1 MSLTTSSAPRVF
13 GVLAR
18 LLTIFVIA
26 SLAACSGP
34 SSEPEAPKR
43 VILIT
48 VDTLRADHMG
58 VYGYPRQ
65 TSPALDELARQG
77 VTFTSAVA
85 QWPKTGPSL
94 ASIFTGRYPKTTG
107 LTHRAAQQIPDEY
120 KTLPELF
127 QSAGYRT
134 LGVVSN
140 AVLSAELGWNRGFD
154 EFLETWK
161 LGGAVSDDPVEHR
174 KWVTAPLVNQL
185 AIPALDRHADAERLF
200 VWLHYSDPHA
210 PYLLP
215 EGAEDPFVDDDFDT
229 QDELIEHELPPAR
242 AIQDERRL
250 GFFVARYDANILV
263 TDTHIGA
270 ILDHLEGLGLLDDAM
285 VIFTSDHGE
294 GLGEHDELFEH
305 GREPYN
311 TTAHVP
317 LLITRRGVTR
327 AARQVE
333 HPIELVDLY
342 PTLLDTLQVRQGDEG
357 LEGSSLAPFLGPM
370 GAVETE
376 ALKPFRYAFSEAGG
390 GQQLWRHYMSVQ
402 DGRWKLVFH
411 PAVERGGR
419 QLPPTFELY
428 DLESDPTETENLA
441 GQREEEFDRLWKALS
456 TWMESTPEAG
466 QTDAESEA
474 YSEET
479 LNALRALGY
488 LD

>member
-1 MSLTTSSAPRVF
+1 MSLVTAREPRAGEALTGCLIALLLGLLTACSAPEPGAPRRVF
-13 GVLAR
+13 
-18 LLTIFVIA
+18 
-26 SLAACSGP
+26 
-34 SSEPEAPKR
+34 
-43 VILIT
+43 LIT

-58 VYGYPRQ
+58 IYGYPRQ
-65 TSPALDELARQG
+65 TSPALDRLAQQG
-77 VTFTSAVA
+77 VTFTNAVA

-120 KTLPELF
+120 LTLPELF
-127 QSAGYRT
+127 QSAGYST

-140 AVLSAELGWNRGFD
+140 AVLSAELGWSRGFD

-174 KWVTAPLVNQL
+174 RWVTAPLVNQL
-185 AIPALDRHADAERLF
+185 AIPALERHVESERLF

-215 EGAEDPFVDDDFDT
+215 EGTVDPFLDDAFDT
-229 QDELIEHELPPAR
+229 QDQLIENELPPAR
-242 AIQDERRL
+242 AIDDERRL
-250 GFFVARYDANILV
+250 GFYVASYDANILV
-263 TDTHIGA
+263 TDTYIDA
-270 ILDHLEGLGLLDDAM
+270 ILEHLESLGLLEEAL

-311 TTAHVP
+311 TTVHVP
-317 LLITRRGVTR
+317 LFITYTGVTR
-327 AARQVE
+327 AGRQ
-333 HPIELVDLY
+333 IENPTELLDLY
-342 PTLLDTLQVRQGDEG
+342 PTLRDLLQITDGPEG
-357 LEGSSLAPFLGPM
+357 LEGSSLVPFLGPM
-370 GAVETE
+370 GAVDKE

-390 GQQLWRHYMSVQ
+390 GQMLWRHYRSVQ

-411 PAVERGGR
+411 PAVERKDR
-419 QLPPTFELY
+419 ELPPAFELY
-428 DLESDPTETENLA
+428 DLESDPLETENLA
-441 GQREEEFDRLWKALS
+441 GQHEEEFERLRKALS
-456 TWMESTPEAG
+456 EWMESTPETG
-466 QTDAESEA
+466 LIDPDSDA

-488 LD
+488 LN

>member
-1 MSLTTSSAPRVF
+1 MSPTNPDAARLH
-13 GVLAR
+13 GVIAR
-18 LLTIFVIA
+18 LLTV
-26 SLAACSGP
+26 SLLAGLVACGGP
-34 SSEPEAPKR
+34 APELEPPRR
-43 VILIT
+43 VFLIT
-48 VDTLRADHMG
+48 VDTLRADHMSL
-58 VYGYPRQ
+58 YGYPRQ
-65 TSPALDELARQG
+65 TSPALDSLATRA
-77 VTFTSAVA
+77 VTFTNAVA

-94 ASIFTGRYPKTTG
+94 ASLFTGRYPKTTG
-107 LTHRAAQQIPDEY
+107 LTHRAAQQIPAEY
-120 KTLPELF
+120 QTLPELF
-127 QSAGYRT
+127 QGAGYET

-161 LGGAVSDDPVEHR
+161 LGGAISEDPVEHR
-174 KWVTAPLVNQL
+174 KWVSAPRVNQL
-185 AIPALDRHADAERLF
+185 AIPALDRYADSEKLF

-215 EGAEDPFVDDDFDT
+215 EGAPDPFVDDAFDT
-229 QDELIEHELPPAR
+229 QDQWIEQELPPAR

-250 GFFVARYDANILV
+250 GLFVARYDANVLV
-263 TDTHIGA
+263 TDTYIGA
-270 ILDHLEGLGLLDDAM
+270 ILDHLESLGLMDDAM

-317 LLITRRGVTR
+317 LMIAHGGLAPAGRLI
-327 AARQVE
+327 E
-333 HPIELVDLY
+333 YPIELLDLY
-342 PTLLDTLQVRQGDEG
+342 PTLLDVLGIGETSEG
-357 LEGSSLAPFLGPM
+357 LEGASLVPFLGPM
-370 GAVETE
+370 GAVDTE
-376 ALKPFRYAFSEAGG
+376 VLRPFRYAFSEAGG
-390 GQQLWRHYMSVQ
+390 GHQIWRHYMSVQ

-411 PAVERGGR
+411 PAVDRNSR

-428 DLESDPTETENLA
+428 DLASDPLETENLA
-441 GQREEEFDRLWKALS
+441 GQREEEFERLWEALS

-466 QTDAESEA
+466 QIETDSEA

-488 LD
+488 LN

>member
-1 MSLTTSSAPRVF
+1 
-13 GVLAR
+13 
-18 LLTIFVIA
+18 
-26 SLAACSGP
+26 
-34 SSEPEAPKR
+34 
-43 VILIT
+43 
-48 VDTLRADHMG
+48 
-58 VYGYPRQ
+58 
-65 TSPALDELARQG
+65 
-77 VTFTSAVA
+77 
-85 QWPKTGPSL
+85 
-94 ASIFTGRYPKTTG
+94 
-107 LTHRAAQQIPDEY
+107 
-120 KTLPELF
+120 
-127 QSAGYRT
+127 
-134 LGVVSN
+134 
-140 AVLSAELGWNRGFD
+140 
-154 EFLETWK
+154 
-161 LGGAVSDDPVEHR
+161 
-174 KWVTAPLVNQL
+174 
-185 AIPALDRHADAERLF
+185 
-200 VWLHYSDPHA
+200 
-210 PYLLP
+210 
-215 EGAEDPFVDDDFDT
+215 
-229 QDELIEHELPPAR
+229 LIEHELPPAR

-263 TDTHIGA
+263 TDTYIGA

-311 TTAHVP
+311 STAHVP

-327 AARQVE
+327 AARRVE

-342 PTLLDTLQVRQGDEG
+342 PTLLDTLQIQQGGEG
-357 LEGSSLAPFLGPM
+357 LEGSSLTPFLGPM

-428 DLESDPTETENLA
+428 DLGSDPTETENLA
-441 GQREEEFDRLWKALS
+441 GLREEEFDRLWKALS

-466 QTDAESEA
+466 QTDSESEA

>member
-1 MSLTTSSAPRVF
+1 MSFTNADTTNVH
-13 GVLAR
+13 GVLIR
-18 LLTIFVIA
+18 LLTVPLLA
-26 SLAACSGP
+26 SLAACGGP
-34 SSEPEAPKR
+34 SPEPEAPKR

-48 VDTLRADHMG
+48 VDTLRADHVG
-58 VYGYPRQ
+58 TYGYPRQ

-107 LTHRAAQQIPDEY
+107 LTHRAAQQIPNEY
-120 KTLPELF
+120 MTLPELF

-161 LGGAVSDDPVEHR
+161 LGGSVSDDPVEHR
-174 KWVTAPLVNQL
+174 KWVSAPLVNEL
-185 AIPALDRHADAERLF
+185 AIPALNRHADSERLF

-215 EGAEDPFVDDDFDT
+215 EGEEDPFVGDDFDT
-229 QDELIEHELPPAR
+229 QDELIEQELPPAR
-242 AIQDERRL
+242 AIQDERRI
-250 GFFVARYDANILV
+250 GYFVAQYDANILV
-263 TDTHIGA
+263 TDTYIGA
-270 ILDHLEGLGLLDDAM
+270 ILDHLEGLGLLEDAM

-294 GLGEHDELFEH
+294 GLGEHNELFEH

-317 LLITRRGVTR
+317 LLITHSGF
-327 AARQVE
+327 AQAGRQVE

-342 PTLLDTLQVRQGDEG
+342 PTLLDTLQIQGGGEG

-370 GAVETE
+370 AAVDTE

-419 QLPPTFELY
+419 QLQPTFELY
-428 DLESDPTETENLA
+428 DLESDPLETENLA

-466 QTDAESEA
+466 QIDADAEA